1 MPGPSG
7 GGGLAGAGGMPMGG
21 GGIGSSSTFDGVGQE
36 HLPPSPAEALASPM
50 DGIDGETL
58 MDMVLE
64 SDEDLYGERFN
75 DAMFARLERIIA
87 ADVPLFSDFDM
98 ETEWA
103 LEALPEGGI

>member
-1 MPGPSG
+1 
-7 GGGLAGAGGMPMGG
+7 MPMGG